1 MAREIGSNIDPDSI
15 HAARQALVAAIADRN
30 ADPFARL
37 HDALADSGPYIP
49 DAASSGRRALRNTLL
64 DYLSVAS
71 GEATSAAA
79 RFAAATNMTD
89 RASALGVL
97 AYRFPDAAETADA
110 LAWFERRFGDDA
122 LVMDKWFQVQATVP
136 GAGTV
141 ARVAELMK
149 HPKFRITNPNR
160 VRALLGAFAN
170 ANQTAFNSADGS
182 GYALY
187 ADVILTVEKS
197 NPQVA
202 ARLATAFRSWRSLEP
217 KRREMAR
224 ETLAMIAGRDGL
236 SRDLADIVGRTL
248 A

>member
-1 MAREIGSNIDPDSI
+1 
-15 HAARQALVAAIADRN
+15 
-30 ADPFARL
+30 
-37 HDALADSGPYIP
+37 
-49 DAASSGRRALRNTLL
+49 
-64 DYLSVAS
+64 
-71 GEATSAAA
+71 
-79 RFAAATNMTD
+79 
-89 RASALGVL
+89 
-97 AYRFPDAAETADA
+97 
-110 LAWFERRFGDDA
+110 
-122 LVMDKWFQVQATVP
+122 
-136 GAGTV
+136 V

-224 ETLAMIAGRDGL
+224 ETLAAIAGREGL